1 MLLLIDNYDSFT
13 YNLYQLLGQF
23 TTAIKVV
30 KNDQITCTQIAALQP
45 EAIILSPGP
54 GNPDDAGVSLEVVRT
69 FAGKIPLF
77 GVCMGMQVICQAL
90 GGQIVPAKQLMHGK
104 TSHLQI
110 TPGSRL
116 FANCPQAMT
125 VARYHSLA
133 VSAQQLPANLKVTAT
148 AADGELMAVEDSAQ
162 AIYAVQFHP
171 ESVLTDQAAGAQLV
185 ANFLARLP
193 QQLAG

>member
-23 TTAIKVV
+23 TPAIKVV
-30 KNDQITCTQIAALQP
+30 KNDQITCAEIAALHP
-45 EAIILSPGP
+45 AAIILSPGP
-54 GNPDDAGVSLEVVRT
+54 GNPDDAGVSIAVVRA

-104 TSHLQI
+104 TSQLQI
-110 TPGSRL
+110 TAGSRL
-116 FANCPQAMT
+116 FVGCPQQMT

-133 VSAQQLPANLKVTAT
+133 VSPKQLPANLKVTAT
-148 AADGELMAVEDSAQ
+148 AADGELMAVEDPAQ
-162 AIYAVQFHP
+162 MIYAVQFHP
-171 ESVLTDQAAGAQLV
+171 ESVLTDTAAGTQLV
-185 ANFLARLP
+185 ANFLQRLP